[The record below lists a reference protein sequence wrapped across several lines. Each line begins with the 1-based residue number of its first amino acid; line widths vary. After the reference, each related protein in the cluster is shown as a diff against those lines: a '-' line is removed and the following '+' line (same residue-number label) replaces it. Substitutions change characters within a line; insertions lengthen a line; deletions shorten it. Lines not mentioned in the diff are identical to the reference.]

1 LSLPSGLI
9 GFAKPIEGIG
19 KMNATTYA
27 AKDWWVLPLRAKS
40 KEPAKFLRH
49 GYLDATLDQ
58 QKIDQWFADE
68 STNVGIG
75 LSQSGLVVLDFDCR
89 NCERKEEFWDYLCRC
104 YESNT
109 YVVRTADGYH
119 IYYYIEPHHK
129 DFKGKIMNGI
139 DIKHKG
145 YVAAPP
151 SIHPTGVQYAVV
163 NDVTPK
169 VLPDDL
175 AKVMMW

>member
-1 LSLPSGLI
+1 M
-9 GFAKPIEGIG
+9 K
-19 KMNATTYA
+19 ATAYA

-68 STNVGIG
+68 TTNIGIN
-75 LSQSGLVVLDFDCR
+75 LFKSGLVVLDFDFR
-89 NCERKEEFWDYLCRC
+89 NSQNGDEFWHYLYRC
-104 YESNT
+104 YRSNT
-109 YVVRTADGYH
+109 YVVKTADGYH
-119 IYYYIEPHHK
+119 IYYHTEPHHK
-129 DFKGKIMNGI
+129 DFKGKIINGI

-151 SIHPTGVQYAVV
+151 SMHPSGVQYVVV
-163 NDVTPK
+163 NDVKPK